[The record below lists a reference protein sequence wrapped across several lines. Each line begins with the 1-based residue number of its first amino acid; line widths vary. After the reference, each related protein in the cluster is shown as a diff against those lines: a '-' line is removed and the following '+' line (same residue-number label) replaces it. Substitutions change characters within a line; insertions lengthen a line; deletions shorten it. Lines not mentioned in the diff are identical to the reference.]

1 MRSCRPSALSGVWR
15 SEAFGFGFT
24 KAKAWKQKGRNAA
37 AVNVEATQEHDIDS
51 ARRRLRPDQQAG
63 GCRC

>member
-1 MRSCRPSALSGVWR
+1 MPSFSQPALSGVWR

-51 ARRRLRPDQQAG
+51 TRRRIRPDQQAG